1 MNVVVV
7 LVVNVLCNYEYLF
20 VFCKIDNPVLLFL
33 MIVFAYMIAK
43 KQGWGND
50 CRELNWNN
58 TKNKLVMKL
67 LISVLG

>member
-1 MNVVVV
+1 MFYAITNT
-7 LVVNVLCNYEYLF
+7 CLF
-20 VFCKIDNPVLLFL
+20 FVKIDNPVLLFL

-58 TKNKLVMKL
+58 TKNKLVIKL

>member
-1 MNVVVV
+1 MLLLCWLSMFYAITNTCLF
-7 LVVNVLCNYEYLF
+7 LV
-20 VFCKIDNPVLLFL
+20 KIDNPVLLFL

>member
-1 MNVVVV
+1 M
-7 LVVNVLCNYEYLF
+7 LVVNVLCNYEYLL

-43 KQGWGND
+43 KQGRGND
-50 CRELNWNN
+50 CREINWNN

>member
-7 LVVNVLCNYEYLF
+7 LVVNVLCNYEYLL

-43 KQGWGND
+43 NRDGGMIAGN
-50 CRELNWNN
+50 
-58 TKNKLVMKL
+58 
-67 LISVLG
+67 